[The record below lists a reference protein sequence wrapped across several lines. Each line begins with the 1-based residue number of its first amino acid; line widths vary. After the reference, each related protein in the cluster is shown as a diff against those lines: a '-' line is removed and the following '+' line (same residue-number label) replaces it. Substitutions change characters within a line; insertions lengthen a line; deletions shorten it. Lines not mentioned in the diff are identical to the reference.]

1 MKNNI
6 KAIIFDCDGTLVDSE
21 NAHYLS
27 WKKALSLRGHEI
39 KVEDHLIHVGTP
51 EGLIA
56 EFYKQKLKIDDSE
69 QLIEDKHQH
78 YRELIRQG
86 IPPIEATLEFV
97 YLLAAQ
103 KQALGLKLGVAS
115 GAPKAN
121 ILAHLRHLGIED
133 HFDLVLSGIDDLAEY
148 YDPEG
153 TNKPKPYIYQKMANL
168 LGLAPEECVAI
179 EDSRPGLT
187 AAVNAGYLTVA
198 IPHAFSKHQDF
209 SSATLSV
216 ESLQGFSY
224 EDFLEK
230 IQVSLSKK

>member
-1 MKNNI
+1 MKEKI

-21 NAHYLS
+21 NAHYMA
-27 WKKALSLRGHEI
+27 WKMALSQRGHEI
-39 KVEDHLIHVGTP
+39 TLEDHLSHVGTP
-51 EGLIA
+51 ERLIA
-56 EFYKQKLKIDDSE
+56 EFYTQKLRLDDSE
-69 QLIEDKHQH
+69 QLIEDKHH
-78 YRELIRQG
+78 NYREFIRQG

-97 YLLAAQ
+97 HLLATQ
-103 KQALGLKLGVAS
+103 KQTLGLKLGVAS

-133 HFDLVLSGIDDLAEY
+133 YFELVLSGIDDLEEY
-148 YDPEG
+148 HDPEG
-153 TNKPKPYIYQKMANL
+153 ANKPKPYIYQKMAHL
-168 LGLAPEECVAI
+168 LGLAPEQCVAI

-209 SSATLSV
+209 SSATIRI

-224 EDFLEK
+224 EHFLEK
-230 IQVSLSKK
+230 IQVSLVKK